1 MTKAV
6 VRDRRQLTLPAD
18 LCRELNIR
26 TGDELVLEVQDGK
39 LRMTPARKMALDAL
53 TELNRLF
60 QESGIT
66 EEELLASGRQIRS
79 QLTRERYGRR
89 QKRSA

>member
-1 MTKAV
+1 MTKAI
-6 VRDRRQLTLPAD
+6 VRARRQITIPAEF
-18 LCRELNIR
+18 CAELNIR
-26 TGDELVLEVQDGK
+26 TGDELILEVQDGK
-39 LRMTPARKMALDAL
+39 LRMTPTRKIALDAL